1 MQINIEQEASTKEPP
16 PEFVYLDAMD
26 EDQNTTELAK
36 IKKIMYMLKSRI
48 LKMMWAKR
56 KIELWS

>member
-26 EDQNTTELAK
+26 EDQNTTKLAK

-48 LKMMWAKR
+48 LKMM
-56 KIELWS
+56 